1 MSFNY
6 FTFNGQRL
14 EDLGFIIK
22 KKPQYIIAEKDY
34 TSEEIAGKDYTS
46 EEIAGKDGN
55 IIAYNGRYK
64 NRTATYT
71 IMSLPTRVHCSNR
84 ELVNKLN
91 YWLNATTEY
100 CKFTDTFNQGLYT
113 EAFCSKV
120 ANVQDHMDG
129 VIEAE
134 VTFDMEPF
142 WYIDSDIEVN
152 NSPNGTEEFVL
163 QNPTGFLSY
172 PKITV
177 EFVLQNPTGFLS
189 YPKITVRVNLNAN
202 KLDFSFTDNNSNVQ
216 SFSIP
221 PSPRFGDVEVVYD
234 AKTGDV
240 TIDGQPHNDL
250 ILNFNR
256 PPVFS
261 IGQNEITISHYH
273 EHTIP
278 YILIEPRWRML

>member
-14 EDLGFIIK
+14 EDFGFIIK
-22 KKPQYIIAEKDY
+22 KKPQYIIAE
-34 TSEEIAGKDYTS
+34 KDYTS

-71 IMSLPTRVHCSNR
+71 IMSLPNRVHCSNR

-129 VIEAE
+129 VVEAE

-163 QNPTGFLSY
+163 QNPTGFS
-172 PKITV
+172 
-177 EFVLQNPTGFLS
+177 S

-221 PSPRFGDVEVVYD
+221 PSPNFGDVEVVYD
-234 AKTGDV
+234 SKTGDV
-240 TIDGQPHNDL
+240 TIDGQPHNHL

-261 IGQNEITISHYH
+261 IYSS
-273 EHTIP
+273 
-278 YILIEPRWRML
+278 

>member
-14 EDLGFIIK
+14 EDFGFIVK
-22 KKPQYIIAEKDY
+22 KKPQYVIAEKDY
-34 TSEEIAGKDYTS
+34 TSEEIAGKDGS
-46 EEIAGKDGN
+46 

-71 IMSLPTRVHCSNR
+71 IISLPTRVHCSNR

-91 YWLNATTEY
+91 YWLNAATEY

-113 EAFCSKV
+113 EAFCSKI

-129 VIEAE
+129 VVEAE

-152 NSPNGTEEFVL
+152 NSPNGTE
-163 QNPTGFLSY
+163 
-172 PKITV
+172 

-234 AKTGDV
+234 SKTGDV
-240 TIDGQPHNDL
+240 TIDGQPHNYL

-261 IGQNEITISHYH
+261 IGQHEITISHYH

>member
-14 EDLGFIIK
+14 EDFGFIVK
-22 KKPQYIIAEKDY
+22 KKPQYFIAE
-34 TSEEIAGKDYTS
+34 KDYTS

-71 IMSLPTRVHCSNR
+71 IISLPTRVHCSNR

-91 YWLNATTEY
+91 YWLNAATEY

-120 ANVQDHMDG
+120 ANVQNHMDG
-129 VIEAE
+129 VVEAE

-152 NSPNGTEEFVL
+152 NSPNGTE
-163 QNPTGFLSY
+163 
-172 PKITV
+172 K
-177 EFVLQNPTGFLS
+177 FVLQNPTGFLS

-221 PSPRFGDVEVVYD
+221 PSPNFGDAEVVYD
-234 AKTGDV
+234 SKTGDV
-240 TIDGQPHNDL
+240 TIDGQPYNHL

-273 EHTIP
+273 GHTIP

>member
-1 MSFNY
+1 
-6 FTFNGQRL
+6 
-14 EDLGFIIK
+14 
-22 KKPQYIIAEKDY
+22 
-34 TSEEIAGKDYTS
+34 
-46 EEIAGKDGN
+46 
-55 IIAYNGRYK
+55 
-64 NRTATYT
+64 
-71 IMSLPTRVHCSNR
+71 
-84 ELVNKLN
+84 
-91 YWLNATTEY
+91 
-100 CKFTDTFNQGLYT
+100 
-113 EAFCSKV
+113 
-120 ANVQDHMDG
+120 MDG
-129 VIEAE
+129 VVEAE

-142 WYIDSDIEVN
+142 WYIDNDIEVN
-152 NSPNGTEEFVL
+152 NSPNGR
-163 QNPTGFLSY
+163 
-172 PKITV
+172 

>member
-14 EDLGFIIK
+14 EDFGFIIK
-22 KKPQYIIAEKDY
+22 KKPQYIIAE
-34 TSEEIAGKDYTS
+34 KDYTS

-91 YWLNATTEY
+91 YWLNAATKY

-120 ANVQDHMDG
+120 ANVQNHMDG
-129 VIEAE
+129 VVEAE
-134 VTFDMEPF
+134 VTFDMKPF
-142 WYIDSDIEVN
+142 WYIDNDIEVN
-152 NSPNGTEEFVL
+152 NSPHDKTFVL
-163 QNPTGFLSY
+163 QNPTGFLCY

-177 EFVLQNPTGFLS
+177 
-189 YPKITVRVNLNAN
+189 KANLNTHG
-202 KLDFSFTDNNSNVQ
+202 LYFIFTDNSSNEQVFQ
-216 SFSIP
+216 IP
-221 PSPRFGDVEVVYD
+221 DTRTFGDRVVEIVYD
-234 AKTGDV
+234 SETGDV
-240 TIDGQPHNDL
+240 TIEGQPYNYL

-256 PPVFS
+256 PPAFS
-261 IGQNEITISHYH
+261 IGKNRIRISHTN
-273 EHTIP
+273 ENTIP

>member
-14 EDLGFIIK
+14 EDFGFIVK
-22 KKPQYIIAEKDY
+22 KKPQYIIAE
-34 TSEEIAGKDYTS
+34 KDYTS

-129 VIEAE
+129 VVEAE

-152 NSPNGTEEFVL
+152 NSPNGTE
-163 QNPTGFLSY
+163 
-172 PKITV
+172 

-234 AKTGDV
+234 SKTGDV
-240 TIDGQPHNDL
+240 TIDGQPYNHL

-261 IGQNEITISHYH
+261 TGQNKITISHYH
-273 EHTIP
+273 GHTIP

>member
-14 EDLGFIIK
+14 EDFGFIVK

-34 TSEEIAGKDYTS
+34 TSEEIS
-46 EEIAGKDGN
+46 GKDGN

-91 YWLNATTEY
+91 YWLNAATGY
-100 CKFTDTFNQGLYT
+100 CKFSDTFNQGLYT

-120 ANVQDHMDG
+120 SNVQNHMDG
-129 VIEAE
+129 VVEAE

-177 EFVLQNPTGFLS
+177 
-189 YPKITVRVNLNAN
+189 RVNLNAYR
-202 KLDFSFTDNNSNVQ
+202 LDFSFTDNNSNVQ

-221 PSPRFGDVEVVYD
+221 PSPNFGDVEVVYD
-234 AKTGDV
+234 SKTGDV
-240 TIDGQPHNDL
+240 TIDGQPHNHL

-261 IGQNEITISHYH
+261 IGQNEITISHFH

>member
-14 EDLGFIIK
+14 EDFGFIVK
-22 KKPQYIIAEKDY
+22 KKPQYFIAEKDY
-34 TSEEIAGKDYTS
+34 TSEEIS
-46 EEIAGKDGN
+46 GKDGN

-91 YWLNATTEY
+91 YWLNTATGY

-120 ANVQDHMDG
+120 ANVQNHMEG
-129 VIEAE
+129 VVEAE
-134 VTFDMEPF
+134 VTFDMKPF
-142 WYIDSDIEVN
+142 WYIDNDIEVN
-152 NSPNGTEEFVL
+152 NSPSGREFVL
-163 QNPTGFLSY
+163 QNPTGFVSY
-172 PKITV
+172 PR
-177 EFVLQNPTGFLS
+177 
-189 YPKITVRVNLNAN
+189 ITVRANLNQH

-216 SFSIP
+216 TFSV
-221 PSPRFGDVEVVYD
+221 PRSQTLEDRIVEVVYD
-234 AKTGDV
+234 SETGDV
-240 TIDGQPHNDL
+240 TIEGQPYNYL
-250 ILNFNR
+250 ISNFNR
-256 PPVFS
+256 PPAFS
-261 IGQNEITISHYH
+261 IGRNTVTILHYH
-273 EHTIP
+273 EAIPIP

>member
-14 EDLGFIIK
+14 EDFGFIVK

-34 TSEEIAGKDYTS
+34 TSEEIT
-46 EEIAGKDGN
+46 GKDGN

-91 YWLNATTEY
+91 YWLNAETGY

-113 EAFCSKV
+113 EAFCSKI
-120 ANVQDHMDG
+120 ANVQNHMDG
-129 VIEAE
+129 VVEAE

-142 WYIDSDIEVN
+142 WYIDSDVEVN
-152 NSPNGTEEFVL
+152 NSPNGRKFVL
-163 QNPTGFLSY
+163 QNPTGFVSY
-172 PKITV
+172 PKIIV
-177 EFVLQNPTGFLS
+177 
-189 YPKITVRVNLNAN
+189 KANLNTHS
-202 KLDFSFTDNNSNVQ
+202 LYFIFTDNSSNEQV
-216 SFSIP
+216 FRIP
-221 PSPRFGDVEVVYD
+221 DTRTFGDRVVEIVYD
-234 AKTGDV
+234 SETGDV
-240 TIDGQPHNDL
+240 TIEGQPYNYL
-250 ILNFNR
+250 ISNFNR
-256 PPVFS
+256 PPAFS
-261 IGQNEITISHYH
+261 IGENRIRIDHTNED
-273 EHTIP
+273 TIP

>member
-14 EDLGFIIK
+14 EDFGFIVK
-22 KKPQYIIAEKDY
+22 KKPQYFIAE
-34 TSEEIAGKDYTS
+34 KDYTS

-91 YWLNATTEY
+91 YWLNAATGY

-120 ANVQDHMDG
+120 ANVQNHMDG
-129 VIEAE
+129 VVEAE

-142 WYIDSDIEVN
+142 WYSDSDIEVN
-152 NSPNGTEEFVL
+152 NSPSGR
-163 QNPTGFLSY
+163 
-172 PKITV
+172 

-189 YPKITVRVNLNAN
+189 YPKITVRANLHAN
-202 KLDFSFTDNNSNVQ
+202 KLDFSFTDSSSNVQ

-221 PSPRFGDVEVVYD
+221 ASPNFGENAEVVYD
-234 AKTGDV
+234 STTGDV
-240 TIDGQPHNDL
+240 TIDGQPHNYL

-261 IGQNEITISHYH
+261 MGQNKIVISHYH
-273 EHTIP
+273 TRTIP

>member
-14 EDLGFIIK
+14 EDFGFIIK
-22 KKPQYIIAEKDY
+22 KKPQYVIAE
-34 TSEEIAGKDYTS
+34 KDYTS

-84 ELVNKLN
+84 ELVDKLN
-91 YWLNATTEY
+91 YWLNAATGY

-120 ANVQDHMDG
+120 SNVQDHMNG
-129 VIEAE
+129 VVEAE

-163 QNPTGFLSY
+163 QNPTGF
-172 PKITV
+172 V
-177 EFVLQNPTGFLS
+177 S
-189 YPKITVRVNLNAN
+189 YPKITVRVNLNAYG
-202 KLDFSFTDNNSNVQ
+202 LDFSFTDNNSNVQ

-221 PSPRFGDVEVVYD
+221 PSPNFGDVEVVYD
-234 AKTGDV
+234 SKTGDV
-240 TIDGQPHNDL
+240 TIDGQPHNHL

-261 IGQNEITISHYH
+261 IGQNEITIGHYLR
-273 EHTIP
+273 HTIP
-278 YILIEPRWRML
+278 YILIEPRWRTL

>member
-14 EDLGFIIK
+14 EDFGFIIK

-34 TSEEIAGKDYTS
+34 TSEEIAGKD
-46 EEIAGKDGN
+46 GN
-55 IIAYNGRYK
+55 VIAYNGRYK

-91 YWLNATTEY
+91 YWLNAATEY

-120 ANVQDHMDG
+120 ANVQNHMDG
-129 VIEAE
+129 VVEAE

-177 EFVLQNPTGFLS
+177 
-189 YPKITVRVNLNAN
+189 RANLHAN
-202 KLDFSFTDNNSNVQ
+202 KLDFSFTDNSSNVQ

-221 PSPRFGDVEVVYD
+221 ASPNFGEDAEVVYD
-234 AKTGDV
+234 SKTGDV
-240 TIDGQPHNDL
+240 TIDGQPYNDL

-278 YILIEPRWRML
+278 YILIEPRWRIL

>member
-14 EDLGFIIK
+14 EDFGFIVK

-34 TSEEIAGKDYTS
+34 TSEEIAGKD
-46 EEIAGKDGN
+46 GN
-55 IIAYNGRYK
+55 IIAYNGRYR

-71 IMSLPTRVHCSNR
+71 IISLPTRVHCSNR

-91 YWLNATTEY
+91 YWLNAETGY

-120 ANVQDHMDG
+120 ANVQNHMDG
-129 VIEAE
+129 VVEAE
-134 VTFDMEPF
+134 VTFDMKPF
-142 WYIDSDIEVN
+142 WYIDNDIAVN
-152 NSPNGTEEFVL
+152 NSPNGREFVL
-163 QNPTGFLSY
+163 QNPTGF
-172 PKITV
+172 V
-177 EFVLQNPTGFLS
+177 G
-189 YPKITVRVNLNAN
+189 YPKITVRAN
-202 KLDFSFTDNNSNVQ
+202 MYVHKLDFTFTDNNSNVQ
-216 SFSIP
+216 SFSVP
-221 PSPRFGDVEVVYD
+221 ASQTLGDRVVEIVYD
-234 AKTGDV
+234 SETGDV
-240 TIDGQPHNDL
+240 TIDGQPYNWL

-256 PPVFS
+256 PPTLS
-261 IGQNEITISHYH
+261 IGQNRITIDHYH

>member
-14 EDLGFIIK
+14 EDFGFIVK
-22 KKPQYIIAEKDY
+22 KKPQYVIAEKDY
-34 TSEEIAGKDYTS
+34 TSEK
-46 EEIAGKDGN
+46 IAGKDGN

-91 YWLNATTEY
+91 YWLNAATEY

-177 EFVLQNPTGFLS
+177 
-189 YPKITVRVNLNAN
+189 RANLNAN

-221 PSPRFGDVEVVYD
+221 PSPNFGNVEVVYD
-234 AKTGDV
+234 SKTGDV
-240 TIDGQPHNDL
+240 TIDGQPHNYL